1 MAYVNL
7 DRPKEAIQE
16 LNAARTL
23 DPKMFS
29 AHLYLGMALMSTGD
43 LDAAER
49 SLKQA
54 LALGGSTAA
63 RAAHLYLASIYNTR
77 KQYQMAVD
85 QLETYLRENPKANNA
100 ANIKEAIKKLR
111 AKL

>member
-1 MAYVNL
+1 V
-7 DRPKEAIQE
+7 I
-16 LNAARTL
+16 
-23 DPKMFS
+23 
-29 AHLYLGMALMSTGD
+29 

-54 LALGGSTAA
+54 YVIGGPTQA

-77 KQYQMAVD
+77 KQYQRAINE
-85 QLETYLRENPKANNA
+85 LETYLRDNPKATNA
-100 ANIKEAIKKLR
+100 SRIQEAIQKLK